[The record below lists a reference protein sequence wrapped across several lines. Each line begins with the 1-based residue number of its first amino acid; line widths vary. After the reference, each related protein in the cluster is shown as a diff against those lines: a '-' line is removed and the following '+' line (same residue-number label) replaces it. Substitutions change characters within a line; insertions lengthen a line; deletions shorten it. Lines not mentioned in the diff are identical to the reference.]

1 MGSTSSGKL
10 AMSRNVL
17 IAIGVVLFVIGAVWT
32 LQGLDVLGGSAMSGV
47 TMWAVVGPVVA
58 VVGAGLAI
66 AGYRRHR

>member
-1 MGSTSSGKL
+1 
-10 AMSRNVL
+10 MSRNVL
-17 IAIGVVLFVIGAVWT
+17 IVIGVVLIAVGVVWT

-66 AGYRRHR
+66 AGYRRPR